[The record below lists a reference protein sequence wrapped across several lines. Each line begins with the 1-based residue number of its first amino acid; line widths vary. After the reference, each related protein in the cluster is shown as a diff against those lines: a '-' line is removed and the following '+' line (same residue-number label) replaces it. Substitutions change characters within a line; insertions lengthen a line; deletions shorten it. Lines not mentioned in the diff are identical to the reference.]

1 MGRSLV
7 LVLII
12 NTQDRVE
19 ATPRPCLVR
28 GTLVA
33 MVRINRGFTIVEL
46 MVVVTVIAI
55 LATIVYSSIGA
66 ASPKARNAERQ
77 ADIRNLQTAIEQYK
91 QKNGQ
96 YPAMGCV
103 PGSNQISDEGDCA
116 NYIAG
121 LAPEFITVL
130 PKDIKRG
137 TNPGYGY
144 VTNTSAPNNVG
155 TSYKVFALGTV
166 EAEAV
171 TSAHPM
177 KSCDSTAD
185 ICNNS
190 CGIGATLQASSY
202 ALWGGFADGLTDAAV
217 KTATADVICK

>member
-1 MGRSLV
+1 MG
-7 LVLII
+7 
-12 NTQDRVE
+12 
-19 ATPRPCLVR
+19 
-28 GTLVA
+28 
-33 MVRINRGFTIVEL
+33 
-46 MVVVTVIAI
+46 I
-55 LATIVYSSIGA
+55 LAAIVYASVGA

-91 QKNGQ
+91 QKNGR

-103 PGSNQISDEGDCA
+103 PGGNQISDEGDCA
-116 NYIAG
+116 TYIVG

-137 TNPGYGY
+137 SNPGYGY

-166 EAEAV
+166 ESETI

-177 KSCDSTAD
+177 KSCDTTD

-190 CGIGATLQASSY
+190 CAIGAALQGQSY
-202 ALWGGFADGLTDAAV
+202 ALWGGFADGANDAAV
-217 KTATADVICK
+217 KSATAAVICK